1 MDLARYGEERGC
13 CRRGWGSS
21 RRAGGAAPDLAGS
34 RKNKV
39 ATVRRASSSR
49 RRRAGGAGRAPVTVT
64 EASGL
69 FSGLFSVG
77 SGFCTCFVPLF
88 RESEPVSGRT
98 WAGWWEVDEFSPKSS
113 EGGRNLVRPLGSV
126 YITIGIEGEFQQQI
140 PAPSKQKN

>member
-21 RRAGGAAPDLAGS
+21 RRAGGAAPDLTGS
-34 RKNKV
+34 RKTRWRPY
-39 ATVRRASSSR
+39 ARQARRV
-49 RRRAGGAGRAPVTVT
+49 GGAGRAPVTVT

-69 FSGLFSVG
+69 FSGLFAVG
-77 SGFCTCFVPLF
+77 SGFSTCFVPLF

-140 PAPSKQKN
+140 PAPKQKN

>member
-1 MDLARYGEERGC
+1 M
-13 CRRGWGSS
+13 
-21 RRAGGAAPDLAGS
+21 PDLAGS
-34 RKNKV
+34 KEERGGDRAPGKLV
-39 ATVRRASSSR
+39 ASAA
-49 RRRAGGAGRAPVTVT
+49 AGGAGRAPVTVT

-77 SGFCTCFVPLF
+77 SGFSTCFVPLF
-88 RESEPVSGRT
+88 RESEPLSGRT